1 MLFSVL
7 TCVLGAPDA
16 LEATRDSLLP
26 YLSPQVSW
34 TLKFAANTPAEFIAR
49 FEHPH
54 VHCLQSRDTS
64 VYDAMNQGL
73 HGMEADF
80 YCVLG
85 AGDTLEAD
93 GLQQLL
99 QRLAQPDAPAACF
112 APIVYAGSGTVWTP
126 SPHELPVRMSCPH
139 PGAVL
144 RIDRSREL
152 GGFDARYQ
160 IAADY
165 DHLSRYVRAFG
176 GGQTESA
183 PLVRFAGGGM
193 SEVRAFEG
201 TLEEELIRMR
211 VWKSHEYAVYARLMQ
226 RTATVAVSLFDQ
238 VARMHSK
245 P

>member
-16 LEATRDSLLP
+16 LEATRVSLLP
-26 YLSPQVSW
+26 HLSPQVSW
-34 TLKFAANTPAEFIAR
+34 TLKFAANTPAEFIAH

-73 HGMEADF
+73 HGMEADY

-85 AGDTLEAD
+85 AGDTLQAD

-144 RIDRSREL
+144 GVGRSREA
-152 GGFDARYQ
+152 GGFDPGYK
-160 IAADY
+160 IAGDY
-165 DHLSRYVRAFG
+165 DLISRYVRRFG
-176 GGQTESA
+176 FGENLTQ
-183 PLVRFAGGGM
+183 PLVRFAGGGL
-193 SEVRAFEG
+193 SDTRAFEG

-211 VWKSHEYAVYARLMQ
+211 IWKAHEYAVHARLM
-226 RTATVAVSLFDQ
+226 RRSALIACSLFDQ
-238 VARMHSK
+238 VAQLHSK